1 MSPQSFRNKV
11 KSEMVGIQSPVYK
24 QFLKIINQVNSDG
37 ESQVTGEQKIQDASQ
52 EPIVTENDEDDN
64 NVAISTSTASLPFH
78 SLNAEGGAEESDREK
93 DPPLPMDEELHPC
106 EQDDEEAHK
115 QQNNVDGNKDD
126 DSGGKLPSHFS
137 STGCSGHT
145 THMPTILIPFV
156 SLHAK
161 GSSARDEIND
171 TSAGHILHPGNPNL
185 KR

>member
-78 SLNAEGGAEESDREK
+78 SLNAKGGAEESDRERIRHYQWTRSCILVSRTMK
-93 DPPLPMDEELHPC
+93 KLINSKITLTATKTMTAEASYQVILAR
-106 EQDDEEAHK
+106 QDA
-115 QQNNVDGNKDD
+115 VDT
-126 DSGGKLPSHFS
+126 LLTCLLF
-137 STGCSGHT
+137 
-145 THMPTILIPFV
+145 
-156 SLHAK
+156 
-161 GSSARDEIND
+161 
-171 TSAGHILHPGNPNL
+171 
-185 KR
+185 